1 MSREITVCSSVSR
14 SLLLKYMCKIGL
26 KTPAGANSM
35 IGSKEI
41 SQEGSTFAPA
51 YHNMKVAK
59 RFRWEGAHRLPWH
72 TGGCQNLHGHSYH
85 MWVELKAGTVPG
97 GMVMDFK
104 SIKKVLQPL
113 LDAWDHAT
121 LVSVDDVQLLKAID
135 LLQTKHY
142 ILPYDTTSE
151 NICLY
156 ITEYL
161 AVHAL
166 SILEANGIEAVEV
179 RLQET
184 ETCFAAYE
192 VTVAQ
197 MKANLP
203 QINLTELLK
212 CTN

>member
-1 MSREITVCSSVSR
+1 MRLKAAAVIKTTRE
-14 SLLLKYMCKIGL
+14 
-26 KTPAGANSM
+26 
-35 IGSKEI
+35 SKEI
-41 SQEGSTFAPA
+41 SGGGSTFAA
-51 YHNMKVAK
+51 AFTNMKVAK

-85 MWVELKAGTVPG
+85 LWVELKATAVPG

-104 SIKKVLQPL
+104 AIKKVLQPL

-121 LVSVDDVQLLKAID
+121 LIAADDTQLLQAIE

-166 SILEANGIEAVEV
+166 SILEANGIESIEV

-203 QINLTELLK
+203 TINITELLT
-212 CTN
+212 CNN